1 MRIIKKAAMS
11 KICLFV
17 IMIMILL
24 AGCNSTSYRITPKK
38 DYNDFDSDFDFLDSS
53 TKQTISEL
61 MKSAVDW
68 YNSVEIPEDYSA
80 VDIDVFASI
89 PFSDYGEQ
97 LMQMNEE
104 HDYRSGSDEGM
115 RYLHATS
122 PATSITGTIWG
133 ITVNNNVEVTVGSDS
148 DEKIEV
154 SEDDW
159 INIKNKITDALD
171 FYYGDGDRS
180 TINMYAPDTTEEDES
195 AKEDSQNEHAANTL
209 KSGANKAT
217 CIMIRDTSFKESTES
232 KEFDSIQQYLDY
244 IGSVTDYEKLYLP
257 EDIER
262 NRSSVFLLG
271 QEGTFT
277 YGVNGTPS
285 RSGGGAIDYVLYG
298 EWKTNASID
307 EEQCKNIIGLLDK
320 VYGEH
325 EVLFSD
331 GSVIEKV
338 EGIGNYD
345 GKSLYLRWQDVKH
358 YDDISIS
365 FSNDKRIKIT
375 WFMNN
380 LNMIGF
386 EPVIAANKALNH
398 IGIKKENIQEM
409 SYVDIS
415 DRISSDDV
423 LKYMSSKAYI
433 IKTVLKEKINGNGTV
448 YLSVIVL
455 IDDSSTRS
463 CYVDTNVDD
472 STLIQLYGQGELVK
486 VSTDELMEKPGNND
500 LVEYKSSNTASE
512 SLEESKQDTKEN
524 TSTNNQTG
532 NTSKQDNNNSPYKTN
547 KCLVCG
553 NEATHSMTG
562 IASGE
567 LEWYC
572 DAHWKTIQDTIGGME
587 KDVGESNASK
597 HQCQAPGCSKEGTNR
612 IEGISGEYEYYC
624 TEHYQEMVD
633 LYNKMVNGSK

>member
-1 MRIIKKAAMS
+1 MRINKESAKLI
-11 KICLFV
+11 IFLNV
-17 IMIMILL
+17 IMILVFL
-24 AGCNSTSYRITPKK
+24 AGCGSTSYRITPKK
-38 DYNDFDSDFDFLDSS
+38 DYKDFNSDFEFLDST

-80 VDIDVFASI
+80 VDIDVFTSI
-89 PFSDYGEQ
+89 PFSEYGEK

-122 PATSITGTIWG
+122 PATSIAGTIWG
-133 ITVNNNVEVTVGSDS
+133 ITLNNNVDVTVGSDS
-148 DEKIEV
+148 NEKIEV

-159 INIKNKITDALD
+159 NNIKNKITDALD

-180 TINMYAPDTTEEDES
+180 TINMYAPDNTEEDES
-195 AKEDSQNEHAANTL
+195 AKEDSQNEHTANVL
-209 KSGANKAT
+209 RSGANKTT
-217 CIMIRDTSFKESTES
+217 CIMIRDTSFKESNES
-232 KEFDSIQQYLDY
+232 NEFANIQQYLDY

-298 EWKTNASID
+298 EWKSNSSID
-307 EEQCKNIIGLLDK
+307 EDQCKNIIDLLDR

-325 EVLFSD
+325 EVSFSD
-331 GSVIEKV
+331 GSVIEKA
-338 EGIGNYD
+338 EGIANFD
-345 GKSLYLRWQDVKH
+345 GKSLYLSWQGVKH
-358 YDDISIS
+358 YDDISLS

-386 EPVIAANKALNH
+386 ESVIAANKALNH
-398 IGIKKENIQEM
+398 IGINKENIQEM

-415 DRISSDDV
+415 ERISTDDV

-433 IKTVLKEKINGNGTV
+433 FKTILKEKINGNGTI

-472 STLIQLYGQGELVK
+472 NTLIQIFGQGEK
-486 VSTDELMEKPGNND
+486 VIISTDELMEKPGNND
-500 LVEYKSSNTASE
+500 LVEYKSLNKDSE
-512 SLEESKQDTKEN
+512 
-524 TSTNNQTG
+524 
-532 NTSKQDNNNSPYKTN
+532 Y
-547 KCLVCG
+547 
-553 NEATHSMTG
+553 
-562 IASGE
+562 
-567 LEWYC
+567 
-572 DAHWKTIQDTIGGME
+572 
-587 KDVGESNASK
+587 
-597 HQCQAPGCSKEGTNR
+597 
-612 IEGISGEYEYYC
+612 
-624 TEHYQEMVD
+624 
-633 LYNKMVNGSK
+633 